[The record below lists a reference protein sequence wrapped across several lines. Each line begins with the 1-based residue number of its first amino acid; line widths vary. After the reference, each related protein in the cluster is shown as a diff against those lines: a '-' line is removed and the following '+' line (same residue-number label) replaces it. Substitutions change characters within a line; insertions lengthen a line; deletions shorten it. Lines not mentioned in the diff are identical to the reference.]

1 MLVLTSKCYGYF
13 EALANPRAWALFS
26 EHQSCLSGKNEISQV
41 SFFCSLS
48 NNRIDDQNISASLGE
63 LSWVFLCYSAA
74 LSWVCN
80 IEGKLA
86 GPLELQNPPV
96 LSVQGGSPLAPPLE
110 QTSYLT
116 QHPCERCQPQQ
127 WALTALDLLLLAS
140 PKYPIHLDVPEIL
153 KHTASLST
161 CTIPLTV

>member
-13 EALANPRAWALFS
+13 EALASPRAWVLFS

-48 NNRIDDQNISASLGE
+48 NNRIDHQNISASLGE
-63 LSWVFLCYSAA
+63 FSWVFLCYSAA

-116 QHPCERCQPQQ
+116 QHPCERCQPQ
-127 WALTALDLLLLAS
+127 
-140 PKYPIHLDVPEIL
+140 
-153 KHTASLST
+153 
-161 CTIPLTV
+161 